1 MVKFSLIKNK
11 NKSRNKVPELVQKST
26 KWYKNLFK
34 RLIIFLCVLL
44 ILGVLVGFINYFFLE
59 IRLAPKEQANLRD
72 EVEWLKQNTIPLA
85 SVKPVKGVKFNAT
98 DFADLQPLKHI
109 LQETKIVGLGEAT
122 HGTKQFFTM
131 KHRLFQFLVSELG
144 FRIFAIEYEFSDSI
158 AINMYV
164 LNGEGKAEEVVKNIK
179 FWTWRT
185 QELLDLVKW
194 MREWNIANP
203 SDPVRFYG
211 FDIQTHESPIRE
223 LKKYSYKTNFIS
235 REKLEQAQAK
245 FQALIDTFG
254 STNQTQ
260 TDKDFTRKLVK

>member
-1 MVKFSLIKNK
+1 
-11 NKSRNKVPELVQKST
+11 
-26 KWYKNLFK
+26 
-34 RLIIFLCVLL
+34 
-44 ILGVLVGFINYFFLE
+44 
-59 IRLAPKEQANLRD
+59 
-72 EVEWLKQNTIPLA
+72 
-85 SVKPVKGVKFNAT
+85 
-98 DFADLQPLKHI
+98 